1 MADLGLQ
8 DSHMHCKIHTC
19 AEGAEWALSWRKTPR
34 PEQTCCVAVTAVNAA
49 ANTRHMHALWW

>member
-49 ANTRHMHALWW
+49 ANTRHALWW